1 MDMSPQNRWP
11 TIATSISGID
21 PAVWTAFHAR
31 AIAKNMTNREAIE
44 EAIRDLSLAHSA
56 GTNLDWPH
64 TTGGKAQ
71 SVEMHNSI
79 HQELKALCK
88 KTKLRQNVV
97 LLTSIKRWL
106 EKE

>member
-1 MDMSPQNRWP
+1 MSPQSRWP

-31 AIAKNMTNREAIE
+31 AIGKNMTNREAIE
-44 EAIRDLSLAHSA
+44 EAVRDFSLAHAA
-56 GTNLDWPH
+56 GVDLEWPH

-71 SVEMHNSI
+71 SVEMHDSI
-79 HQELKALCK
+79 YRELKALCK

-97 LLTSIKRWL
+97 ILASIKRWM
-106 EKE
+106 EN

>member
-1 MDMSPQNRWP
+1 
-11 TIATSISGID
+11 
-21 PAVWTAFHAR
+21 
-31 AIAKNMTNREAIE
+31 MTNREAIE

-71 SVEMHNSI
+71 SVEMHDSI